1 MGYDTGSYD
10 DGVVPPILEV
20 YVVWHPEDREGAQ
33 IAAWLL
39 EHFRGAPYS
48 GLVGGAVEVYT
59 RSEPWQRDSDAPRPL
74 PCQVPLPYQLPHA
87 QVTAVV
93 PVLGVRLARA
103 FEQDSSDWRGYLDSI
118 HATAEAGPDKKLIGV
133 FPVRLQGTVESS
145 SFGEIGSLQALHS
158 ASCEE
163 PAALCREL
171 SQAVA
176 QLVGDPFGER
186 LRVFISHTKRHPVEE
201 EPDYVDELVGR
212 VRTAIAD
219 THLQAY
225 FDAADLQPGA
235 DWEHELRSQAA
246 SSALLAVRTDLYASR
261 EWCQREFLVAKRAGM
276 PIVTLNG
283 VCRAE
288 ERGSF
293 LMDHVPAVGYRQ
305 ADEGLRQSSVEEAL
319 NLLVDAALTRALWG
333 LQQVMLE
340 QLGFDWIPLH
350 APEPVTVLPWLLENR
365 QRATEEGPLLIMHP
379 DPPLGPEETRVL
391 SELFE
396 VAGVRD
402 AVDVVTPRTYMSRA
416 TRGH

>member
-1 MGYDTGSYD
+1 MPGAAALSASSRTGNGGRSR
-10 DGVVPPILEV
+10 P
-20 YVVWHPEDREGAQ
+20 WR
-33 IAAWLL
+33 AARAS
-39 EHFRGAPYS
+39 FRA
-48 GLVGGAVEVYT
+48 GLVGLAGLLGQHSCHCRGWAGQET
-59 RSEPWQRDSDAPRPL
+59 DWSLSRTTAGHGREQLLWRDWES
-74 PCQVPLPYQLPHA
+74 
-87 QVTAVV
+87 
-93 PVLGVRLARA
+93 
-103 FEQDSSDWRGYLDSI
+103 
-118 HATAEAGPDKKLIGV
+118 AG
-133 FPVRLQGTVESS
+133 
-145 SFGEIGSLQALHS
+145 
-158 ASCEE
+158 
-163 PAALCREL
+163 
-171 SQAVA
+171 A

-225 FDAADLQPGA
+225 LDAADLQPGA

-333 LQQVMLE
+333 LQQEMLE
-340 QLGFDWIPLH
+340 QLGFDWTPLH
-350 APEPVTVLPWLLENR
+350 APEPVTVLPWLLQNR
-365 QRATEEGPLLIMHP
+365 QRATDEGPLLIMHP

-402 AVDVVTPRTYMSRA
+402 AVDIVTPRTYMSRA

>member
-1 MGYDTGSYD
+1 MGYDTESYD
-10 DGVVPPILEV
+10 GGVLPPILEV
-20 YVVWHPEDREGAQ
+20 YVVWHPDDQEGAQ

-59 RSEPWQRDSDAPRPL
+59 RSEPWQPGSDAPRPL

-87 QVTAVV
+87 RVTAVV

-103 FEQDSSDWRGYLDSI
+103 AEQDSSDWRGYLQSI
-118 HATAEAGPDKKLIGV
+118 HAAAEAGSELIGV
-133 FPVRLQGTVESS
+133 FPVRLPGAVGNS
-145 SFGEIGSLQALHS
+145 SFGEIGSLQTLDS
-158 ASCEE
+158 ASSENS
-163 PAALCREL
+163 AVLCREL

-186 LRVFISHTKRHPVEE
+186 LRIFISHTKRHRVEE

-212 VRTAIAD
+212 VRTTIAD
-219 THLQAY
+219 THLRAY

-235 DWEHELRSQAA
+235 DWEQELRSQAA

-293 LMDHVPAVGYRQ
+293 LMDHVPSVGYRQ
-305 ADEGLRQSSVEEAL
+305 VDEDLRQSSVEEAL

-333 LQQVMLE
+333 LHQDMLGE
-340 QLGFDWIPLH
+340 LGIDWTPLH
-350 APEPVTVLPWLLENR
+350 APEPVTVVPWLLENR
-365 QRATEEGPLLIMHP
+365 ERAADEGPLLIMHP
-379 DPPLGPEETRVL
+379 DPPLGPEERRAL

-396 VAGVRD
+396 VAGVPD
-402 AVDVVTPRTYMSRA
+402 AVDVVTPRTYMNRVA
-416 TRGH
+416 QGH

>member
-1 MGYDTGSYD
+1 MGYDTESYN
-10 DGVVPPILEV
+10 GVVLPPILEV
-20 YVVWHPEDREGAQ
+20 YIVWHPEDPEGAQ
-33 IAAWLL
+33 IATWLL

-59 RSEPWQRDSDAPRPL
+59 RSEPWQPGSDAPRPL

-87 QVTAVV
+87 QVTAIV

-103 FEQDSSDWRGYLDSI
+103 VEQDSSDWMGYLQSI
-118 HATAEAGPDKKLIGV
+118 HSAEEAGSELVGV
-133 FPVRLQGTVESS
+133 FPVRLQGSVDKS
-145 SFGEIGSLQALHS
+145 SFGEMGSLQTLHS

-163 PAALCREL
+163 PAVLCREL
-171 SQAVA
+171 SQGVA

-212 VRTAIAD
+212 VRRTIAD
-219 THLQAY
+219 THLEAY

-283 VCRAE
+283 VFRAE

-293 LMDHVPAVGYRQ
+293 LMDHVPSVGYRQ
-305 ADEGLRQSSVEEAL
+305 TDENLRQSSVEEAL

-333 LQQVMLE
+333 LQQHRFE
-340 QLGFDWIPLH
+340 ELGIDWAPLH
-350 APEPVTVLPWLLENR
+350 APEPVTVLPWLLENSG
-365 QRATEEGPLLIMHP
+365 RAAGDGPLLIMHP
-379 DPPLGPEETRVL
+379 DPPLGPDEANAL
-391 SELFE
+391 GELFE
-396 VAGVRD
+396 VAGFGD

-416 TRGH
+416 AREH

>member
-1 MGYDTGSYD
+1 MGCDTESYD
-10 DGVVPPILEV
+10 GGVLPPILEI
-20 YVVWHPEDREGAQ
+20 YVVWYPDDQEGTQ
-33 IAAWLL
+33 IAARLL

-59 RSEPWQRDSDAPRPL
+59 RSEPWQPGSDAPRPL

-87 QVTAVV
+87 QVTAII

-103 FEQDSSDWRGYLDSI
+103 VEQDSSDWMGYLQSI
-118 HATAEAGPDKKLIGV
+118 HAAAEAGSELIGV
-133 FPVRLQGTVESS
+133 FPVRLQGSVGNS
-145 SFGEIGSLQALHS
+145 SFGGIGSLQTLDS
-158 ASCEE
+158 ASSEK
-163 PAALCREL
+163 PAVLCREL

-176 QLVGDPFGER
+176 QLVDDPFGER
-186 LRVFISHTKRHPVEE
+186 LKVFISHTKRHPVEE
-201 EPDYVDELVGR
+201 EPDHVDELVGR
-212 VRTAIAD
+212 VRSTIAD
-219 THLQAY
+219 THLEAY

-293 LMDHVPAVGYRQ
+293 LMDHVPSVGYRQ
-305 ADEGLRQSSVEEAL
+305 IDEDLRQSSVEVAL
-319 NLLVDAALTRALWG
+319 NLLVDAALMRALWG
-333 LQQVMLE
+333 LQQEMLK
-340 QLGFDWIPLH
+340 QIGFDWTPLH

-379 DPPLGPEETRVL
+379 DPPLGPEEGRALT
-391 SELFE
+391 ELFE
-396 VAGVRD
+396 VAGVGD
-402 AVDVVTPRTYMSRA
+402 MVDVVTPRTYMSRT
-416 TRGH
+416 TRKQ

>member
-1 MGYDTGSYD
+1 ML
-10 DGVVPPILEV
+10 PPILEV
-20 YVVWHPEDREGAQ
+20 YVVWHPDDQEGTQ

-59 RSEPWQRDSDAPRPL
+59 RSEPWQPDSDAPRPL
-74 PCQVPLPYQLPHA
+74 PCQIPLPYQLPHA
-87 QVTAVV
+87 RVTAVV

-103 FEQDSSDWRGYLDSI
+103 VVQNSSDWRGYLESI
-118 HATAEAGPDKKLIGV
+118 HVAAGSGQELIGV
-133 FPVRLQGTVESS
+133 FPVRPQGTVGST
-145 SFGEIGSLQALHS
+145 SFGEIGSRQALHK
-158 ASCEE
+158 ASSEQ
-163 PAALCREL
+163 PAVLCREL

-186 LRVFISHTKRHPVEE
+186 LKVFISHTKRHRVEE
-201 EPDYVDELVGR
+201 EQDYVDELVGR
-212 VRTAIAD
+212 IRTTISD

-235 DWEHELRSQAA
+235 DWEQELQFQAA

-305 ADEGLRQSSVEEAL
+305 ADENLRQASVEEAL

-333 LQQVMLE
+333 LQRDMLE
-340 QLGFDWIPLH
+340 ELGIDWTPLH
-350 APEPVTVLPWLLENR
+350 APEPITVLPWLLENR
-365 QRATEEGPLLIMHP
+365 ERAADEGPLLVMHP
-379 DPPLGPEETRVL
+379 DPPLGPEESKAL

-396 VAGVRD
+396 VAGVRG

-416 TRGH
+416 TQGH

>member
-1 MGYDTGSYD
+1 MGCDTESYD
-10 DGVVPPILEV
+10 GGVLPPILEV
-20 YVVWHPEDREGAQ
+20 YVVWHPDDQEGAQ

-59 RSEPWQRDSDAPRPL
+59 RSEPWQPDSDTPRPL

-87 QVTAVV
+87 RVTAVV

-103 FEQDSSDWRGYLDSI
+103 VERDSSDWRRYLESI
-118 HATAEAGPDKKLIGV
+118 HATAGAGQELIGV
-133 FPVRLQGTVESS
+133 FPVRSQGTVGSS
-145 SFGEIGSLQALHS
+145 SFGEIGSRQALHKAS
-158 ASCEE
+158 AEQ
-163 PAALCREL
+163 PAVLCREL

-186 LRVFISHTKRHPVEE
+186 LRIFISHTKRHRVEE
-201 EPDYVDELVGR
+201 ELDYVDEVVGR
-212 VRTAIAD
+212 VRTTIAD

-235 DWEHELRSQAA
+235 DWEQELQSQAS

-283 VCRAE
+283 VRRAE

-305 ADEGLRQSSVEEAL
+305 ADEDLQQSSVEEAL
-319 NLLVDAALTRALWG
+319 NRLVDAALTRALWG
-333 LQQVMLE
+333 LQQDVLE
-340 QLGFDWIPLH
+340 ELGIDWTPLH
-350 APEPVTVLPWLLENR
+350 APEPITVLPWLLENR
-365 QRATEEGPLLIMHP
+365 ERAADEGPLLIMHP
-379 DPPLGPEETRVL
+379 DPPLGPEEAKAL

-416 TRGH
+416 TQGN

>member
-1 MGYDTGSYD
+1 ML
-10 DGVVPPILEV
+10 PPILEV
-20 YVVWHPEDREGAQ
+20 YVVWHPDDQEGAQ

-39 EHFRGAPYS
+39 AHFRGAPYS

-59 RSEPWQRDSDAPRPL
+59 RSEPWQSDSDAPRPL

-87 QVTAVV
+87 QVTAIV

-103 FEQDSSDWRGYLDSI
+103 IEQNSSDWQRYLESI
-118 HATAEAGPDKKLIGV
+118 HAAAGAGRELIGV
-133 FPVRLQGTVESS
+133 FPVRLKGTTDSS
-145 SFGEIGSLQALHS
+145 SFGEIGSRQALHKAS
-158 ASCEE
+158 AKK
-163 PAALCREL
+163 PAVLCREL

-186 LRVFISHTKRHPVEE
+186 LRIFISHTKRHRVEE
-201 EPDYVDELVGR
+201 EPDYVDELIGR
-212 VRTAIAD
+212 VRTTIAD
-219 THLQAY
+219 THLRAY

-235 DWEHELRSQAA
+235 DWEQELQSQAS

-293 LMDHVPAVGYRQ
+293 LMDHVPSVGYRQ
-305 ADEGLRQSSVEEAL
+305 ADEHRRQSSVEEAL

-333 LQQVMLE
+333 LQQEMLR
-340 QLGFDWIPLH
+340 QIGFDWTPLH
-350 APEPVTVLPWLLENR
+350 PPEPVTVLPWLLEHR

-379 DPPLGPEETRVL
+379 DPPLGPEERKAL

-396 VAGVRD
+396 VAGVRGV
-402 AVDVVTPRTYMSRA
+402 VDVVTPRTYMSRA
-416 TRGH
+416 TQDH

>member
-1 MGYDTGSYD
+1 
-10 DGVVPPILEV
+10 VLPPILEV
-20 YVVWHPEDREGAQ
+20 YVVWHPDDQEGAQ

-59 RSEPWQRDSDAPRPL
+59 RSEPWQPDSDAPRPL
-74 PCQVPLPYQLPHA
+74 PFQVPLPYQLPHA
-87 QVTAVV
+87 RVTAVV

-103 FEQDSSDWRGYLDSI
+103 VKQDSSDWRRYLESI
-118 HATAEAGPDKKLIGV
+118 HAAAGAGQELIGV
-133 FPVRLQGTVESS
+133 FPVRSQGTVGGG
-145 SFGEIGSLQALHS
+145 SFGEIGSRQALHKAS
-158 ASCEE
+158 AEQ
-163 PAALCREL
+163 PAVLCREL

-186 LRVFISHTKRHPVEE
+186 LRIFISHTKRHRVEE

-212 VRTAIAD
+212 VRTTIAD

-235 DWEHELRSQAA
+235 DWEQELQSQAS

-283 VCRAE
+283 VRRAE

-305 ADEGLRQSSVEEAL
+305 ADEDLQQSSIEEAL
-319 NLLVDAALTRALWG
+319 NRLVDAALTRALWG
-333 LQQVMLE
+333 LQQDMLE
-340 QLGFDWIPLH
+340 ELGIDWTPLH
-350 APEPVTVLPWLLENR
+350 APEPITVLPWLLKNR
-365 QRATEEGPLLIMHP
+365 ERAADEGPLLIMHP
-379 DPPLGPEETRVL
+379 DPPLGPEEAKAL

-402 AVDVVTPRTYMSRA
+402 AVDVMTPRTYTSRA
-416 TRGH
+416 TQGH